1 MALINVL
8 VDELRDM
15 YSAENQLV
23 KALPKLTKG
32 AKNAQLKALFTT
44 HLEETKEQVL
54 RLKEVFEGLLISSR
68 TVLPNRLTKDT
79 VVRPSLSSVSMTF

>member
-23 KALPKLTKG
+23 KAIQKLAKG
-32 AKNAQLKALFTT
+32 AKNAQCWLYS
-44 HLEETKEQVL
+44 
-54 RLKEVFEGLLISSR
+54 I
-68 TVLPNRLTKDT
+68 LPLDI
-79 VVRPSLSSVSMTF
+79 VQSCQGI